1 MFSEGAPEKTK
12 GQLAK
17 EKGLLSHRTIGKF
30 INAIREKKGPRA
42 EYAKMFDLKSEGGM
56 VW

>member
-30 INAIREKKGPRA
+30 INAIKGKEGPYA